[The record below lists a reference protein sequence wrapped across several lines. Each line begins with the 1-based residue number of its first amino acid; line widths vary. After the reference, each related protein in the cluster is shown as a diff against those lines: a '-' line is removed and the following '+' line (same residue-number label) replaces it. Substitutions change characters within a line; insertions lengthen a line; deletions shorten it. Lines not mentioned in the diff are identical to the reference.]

1 MATID
6 QYLQSIF
13 EQDEFPLNSC
23 FDVHQG
29 HNQGHRTCM
38 GMNQTWLLHPKNVGI
53 MWQNL
58 PLKSMNMTIYLVV
71 YLPLWKMMEIIPNWM
86 EQ

>member
-38 GMNQTWLLHPKNVGI
+38 GMNQT
-53 MWQNL
+53 
-58 PLKSMNMTIYLVV
+58 
-71 YLPLWKMMEIIPNWM
+71 
-86 EQ
+86 